1 MTKNQSKAASL
12 PRLLTRVP
20 GLDIVSNGGL
30 YRGGIYLVQGK
41 PGAGKTVLANQI
53 CFGHVASGEKALF
66 VTLLT
71 ESHGR
76 MLSHLRCFDFFDPK
90 QVGTSIKY
98 VSGYQ
103 VLENEKL
110 PGLLAFLRTT
120 LRDSKATL
128 LIVDGLITA
137 GAVAESDLELKKFIH
152 ELQVFVELLG
162 CTAVLFT
169 GANGDPDQY
178 AVRTMAD
185 GLIDLT
191 FERAGMGISRSME
204 LVKMRGGSYLTGRH
218 RFEISDP
225 GITVYPRIET
235 ILGNTPDRPTN
246 AKARVSL
253 GIPSLDAM
261 VGGGVYPASVT
272 MLLGSS
278 GSGKTIVGL
287 SCLAAGARDK
297 EPGLY
302 FGFSETPAELLRN
315 AEGLGTPL
323 SRELRSKR
331 VEFLWHPPR
340 DERIPDEMAESLI
353 AIVRERGI
361 RRVFIDGIDGF
372 RQFLFDPERSGTF
385 FSALCNE
392 LRALG
397 VATLLSEETR
407 DLFGPEIKVPV
418 TRLATMTDNIILL
431 RHVELRARLH
441 RLISVMKMRGVE
453 TDSALREFSIGKHG
467 IEISPTFDSAEAILS
482 GLARVQSG
490 NPEPAPPLGE
500 RGPNR
505 QRKVR

>member
-1 MTKNQSKAASL
+1 MTKNKSKPMSL
-12 PRLLTRVP
+12 TRLLTRVP
-20 GLDIVSNGGL
+20 GLDTISNGGF

-41 PGAGKTVLANQI
+41 PGAGKTILGNQI

-90 QVGTSIKY
+90 QVGTSINY

-103 VLENEKL
+103 ILEQEKL
-110 PGLLAFLRTT
+110 PGLLAFLRTA
-120 LRDSKATL
+120 LRESKATL
-128 LIVDGLITA
+128 LVIDGLITA
-137 GAVAESDLELKKFIH
+137 GSIAESDLELKKFIH
-152 ELQVFVELLG
+152 ELQVFIELLG

-169 GANGDPDQY
+169 GTNGDADQY

-191 FERAGMGISRSME
+191 FERAGMRIARSLE
-204 LVKMRGGSYLTGRH
+204 VVKMRGGSYVTGQH
-218 RFEISDP
+218 RVEISDP
-225 GITVYPRIET
+225 GITVYPRIEA
-235 ILGNTPDRPTN
+235 ILGSTPDRSTK
-246 AKARVSL
+246 ARARVSL
-253 GIPSLDAM
+253 GIPTLDQM

-287 SCLAAGARDK
+287 SCLAAGAREK

-315 AEGLGTPL
+315 AEGLGAAL
-323 SRELRSKR
+323 SRQLRSKQI
-331 VEFLWHPPR
+331 ELLWQTPS
-340 DERIPDEMAESLI
+340 DDRIPDEMAARLI
-353 AIVRERGI
+353 AVVKERGI
-361 RRVFIDGIDGF
+361 RRLFIDGIDGF
-372 RQFLFDPERSGTF
+372 RHFFFDPERTGNF

-392 LRALG
+392 LRSLG
-397 VATLLSEETR
+397 VTTLLSEETQ
-407 DLFGPEIKVPV
+407 DLFGPEIRIPV
-418 TRLATMTDNIILL
+418 TRLATITDNIVLL

-441 RLISVMKMRGVE
+441 RLISVMKMRGVA
-453 TDSALREFSIGKHG
+453 TDSALREFSIGEHG

-482 GLARVQSG
+482 GLARIYPG
-490 NPEPAPPLGE
+490 APESTLPRAE
-500 RGPNR
+500 RGR
-505 QRKVR
+505 VQQRRSR